1 MKMLNKKDILYIGII
16 ILAFLGIVFITS
28 GTTFLYGSNLDWI
41 SQHVTFPEYFR
52 TLFYE
57 AHEFFP
63 DFALNIG
70 GGQNIYNFAY
80 YGLFNPLLWL
90 SYIMPKVPMAQYI
103 TTMSIG
109 TVIADII
116 LIYTFLRNKKYSSEI
131 CLLSTICLATA
142 TCLNM
147 HSHRHIMFI
156 NYMPFLL
163 LGLFGVDKKLDDNK
177 GWLLSLSVFLMIL
190 TSYYYSI
197 AGIFVLV
204 IYGIYKYL
212 IKTKKVTVQSFFKVG
227 IPFLMPIIVGILAS
241 SILIIPTMAAILNSR
256 EATGIAI
263 PYKDILLPN
272 MNLNYIFYDNY
283 GVGLSA
289 IVIPAIIDFYKNKKE
304 HIFMGLCLTLP
315 VIFPLINYIMNGTM
329 YISSKILIPL
339 MPLYILVIA
348 EFLKNLLNDK
358 VDIKRVFFYTAL
370 ALIFFTIGKMADD
383 KRYCLGAAFNVVVLF
398 ASILLMRK
406 YKNKYLFIVPLIIT
420 SFVCSITSGL
430 MDQLVLKKTYKNNYH
445 EMKEIINYVTTKD
458 NSFYRISNFE
468 NIADNPNRI
477 YGDIDYYTSTVYSS
491 LSNQDY
497 NHFYFDIMDNH
508 ITHRNRA
515 LTTSTTN
522 ELFLLLTNNKYIV
535 GRTKP
540 LYGYKQIYE
549 KNGIKVYRN
558 NNTLPFGFAS
568 SNTMSL
574 EDFNKLTS
582 FQKQEALLYNIITDS
597 KSYNNHVSYIQ
608 NIEFDDSVL
617 LKQKYIKK
625 NADNSY
631 TIKVNDTTKFNID
644 LPEQYQNKIIFIS
657 FNMNM
662 NQSCEIGDQAI
673 KINNSKNKLTCR
685 EWIYYNNNNVF
696 SYAISEENLTKLTIS
711 INKGMY
717 NISDIKV
724 AYLDPATLENIN
736 KKVDKFL
743 VDTNSTKGDYIS
755 GSIDVTKNGY
765 FMLTVPYDEGFHIL
779 LDGKPIDYEKVD
791 EAFIGFPIQKGHHEI
806 FIEYEAP
813 LKGISLLL
821 TQIGIVLFC
830 IITYLES
837 KRKI

>member
-1 MKMLNKKDILYIGII
+1 MKTLNKKDILYLGII
-16 ILAFLGIVFITS
+16 ILSFLGIVFVIS

-41 SQHVTFPEYFR
+41 SQHVTFPEYLR

-57 AHEFFP
+57 SHEFFP

-70 GGQNIYNFAY
+70 SGQNIYNFAY

-116 LIYTFLRNKKYSSEI
+116 LIYIFLRKKEYDSEI
-131 CLLSTICLATA
+131 CLFSTICLACA

-197 AGIFVLV
+197 AGILVLV

-241 SILIIPTMAAILNSR
+241 SILILPTMAAILNSR
-256 EATGIAI
+256 EATGITI

-272 MNLNYIFYDNY
+272 VHLNYIFYDNY
-283 GVGLSA
+283 GVGLTA
-289 IVIPAIIDFYKNKKE
+289 IVIPAVIDFFKKKKE
-304 HIFMGLCLTLP
+304 NIFMGLCLTLP
-315 VIFPLINYIMNGTM
+315 VIFPLFNYVMNGTM
-329 YISSKILIPL
+329 YISSKILIPF
-339 MPLYILVIA
+339 MPLYILLIA
-348 EFLKNLLNDK
+348 EFLKNLFKNK
-358 VDIKRVFFYTAL
+358 VDIKKIFFYSTL
-370 ALIFFTIGKMADD
+370 ALIFFIIGNITEA
-383 KRYCLGAAFNVVVLF
+383 RFYCIGVAFNLIVIFV
-398 ASILLMRK
+398 SILLMRK
-406 YKNKYLFIVPLIIT
+406 YKNKAYFLVPFVIT
-420 SFVCSITSGL
+420 CYICSITSGR
-430 MDQLVLKKTYKNNYH
+430 MDQLVLKKTYNHNYK

-477 YGDIDYYTSTVYSS
+477 YSNINYRTSTVYSS

-497 NHFYFDIMDNH
+497 NHFYFDIMNNPV
-508 ITHRNRA
+508 THRNRA

-540 LYGYKQIYE
+540 LYGYKEIYE
-549 KNGIKVYRN
+549 KDGVKVYRN
-558 NNTLPFGFAS
+558 NNTLPFAFAS
-568 SNTMSL
+568 SNVMSL
-574 EDFNKLTS
+574 SEFNKLTP
-582 FQKQEALLYNIITDS
+582 FQQQEALLYNIITDA
-597 KSYNNHVSYIQ
+597 KSYNNYVSNVQ
-608 NIEFDDSVL
+608 NIDFDADVL
-617 LKQKYIKK
+617 LKNKYIKK

-631 TIKVNDTTKFNID
+631 TIKVNDTNKFNIE
-644 LPEQYQNKIIFIS
+644 LPEKYQNKILFIS
-657 FNMNM
+657 FKMNM
-662 NQSCEIGDQAI
+662 NQTCKIGDQAI
-673 KINNSKNKLTCR
+673 KINNAKNKLTCR
-685 EWIYYNNNNVF
+685 EWIYYNNNNEF
-696 SYAISEENLTKLTIS
+696 SYTISDENLTKLTIS

-736 KKVDKFL
+736 RKVDKFL
-743 VDTNSTKGDYIS
+743 VDINSTKGDYIS

-765 FMLTVPYDEGFHIL
+765 FMMTVPYDEGFHIM
-779 LDGKPIDYEKVD
+779 LDGKPIEYEKVD

-813 LKGISLLL
+813 LKGLSLIL
-821 TQIGIVLFC
+821 TQLGIILFC
-830 IITYLES
+830 VITYLES